1 MSSDLSY
8 TPKYPV
14 QPGLVSVIVPT
25 FNRPER
31 LKECLQSI
39 LHQTYQNFEILIIND
54 CGEVLNFDP
63 LSLDSKNRI
72 ASLRNEKNLGLAGT
86 RNVGLQHAKG
96 EFIAYLDDDD
106 RFYPEHLETL
116 ISVLTNTPFQVAY
129 TDAHR
134 AWEELRGG
142 AHVVVKRDRPYSVD
156 FNEDILCTNFI
167 PVLCVMHRRACLSRS
182 GHFDA
187 YLKRTEDWDL
197 WARMSRDFPFAHIP
211 KITCEFSW
219 RSDGTSMTSST
230 RDSFDWAEL
239 NIYYKYVNNP
249 TVPASRANQIKEQT
263 KQAVARLLLSFKQDD
278 RHTGDEYKRLL
289 GGSISEL
296 LQRIKFL
303 APHYQAFCPEIFKLG
318 CLIHLSGQQQIIDRE
333 LLLLAQQHLPHD
345 TELKEIS
352 GKRSTVADL

>member
-25 FNRPER
+25 FNRPQR
-31 LKECLQSI
+31 LTECLQSI
-39 LHQTYQNFEILIIND
+39 LQQTYQNFEILIIND
-54 CGEVLNFDP
+54 CGQDLGFNPLVLDP
-63 LSLDSKNRI
+63 KNRI
-72 ASLRNEKNLGLAGT
+72 TSLRNGKNLGLAGT
-86 RNVGLQHAKG
+86 RNVGLLNAKG

-116 ISVLTNTPFQVAY
+116 ASVLTNTPFQVAY
-129 TDAHR
+129 TDANR
-134 AWEELRGG
+134 AWEEVQGG

-167 PVLCVMHRRACLSRS
+167 PVLCVMHRRDCLGRS

-197 WARMSRDFPFAHIP
+197 WARMSREFPFAHIP
-211 KITCEFSW
+211 KTTCEFSW

-249 TVPASRANQIKEQT
+249 TLPASRAKQIKEQA
-263 KQAVARLLLSFKQDD
+263 KQAVARLIVSFKKDD
-278 RHTGDEYKRLL
+278 RTITDGYKRLL
-289 GGSISEL
+289 GGNISDL
-296 LQRIKFL
+296 IQRIKFL
-303 APHYQAFCPEIFKLG
+303 APHYQDFCPEIFKLG
-318 CLIHLSGQQQIIDRE
+318 CFIQLSSQQQVIDRE

-345 TELKEIS
+345 QELKEILS
-352 GKRSTVADL
+352 GA